1 MHVWCFPDSPALR
14 RRGECQHW
22 NILGVSRVR
31 TGLSSTEET
40 FLRDG
45 FLVGVVKKLRV
56 SPWLKVDQWW
66 DALLLR
72 SRDVQG
78 GFYSKR
84 NTDERLYASHAG
96 QASATPSATPTPSLS
111 LSLSLRLSANLR
123 AVTLR
128 KRLDLPS
135 ASSSYLT
142 HTPRFTHAT
151 KGAFSPHSHRSPG
164 PAGGFRS
171 PTCAISIGSLP
182 DVTENTHLGL
192 PSTRVDF
199 SGTSNNKKN
208 IYIPNCSR
216 TIFIPFLGTS
226 PMRARGIFP
235 RTGSSLDVRSLRAP
249 EPFGHARLIDRAKS
263 ESCSRICRSALL
275 LKSSAGDQKAVEENV
290 ACAIWPLVWV
300 SSTCFTWTLADGF
313 RFFCAFHSSPGQ
325 PRK

>member
-1 MHVWCFPDSPALR
+1 M
-14 RRGECQHW
+14 
-22 NILGVSRVR
+22 
-31 TGLSSTEET
+31 
-40 FLRDG
+40 
-45 FLVGVVKKLRV
+45 
-56 SPWLKVDQWW
+56 
-66 DALLLR
+66 R

-78 GFYSKR
+78 GFYSKW

-96 QASATPSATPTPSLS
+96 QANATPSATPTPHPIALS
-111 LSLSLRLSANLR
+111 PSLSLRLSANLR

-151 KGAFSPHSHRSPG
+151 KGAFSPHSLRSPG

-171 PTCAISIGSLP
+171 PTCAISIGSPP
-182 DVTENTHLGL
+182 DVTENTLLGL
-192 PSTRVDF
+192 PCTRVDYF
-199 SGTSNNKKN
+199 SGTSNNNKKN

-226 PMRARGIFP
+226 PMRAPGIFP
-235 RTGSSLDVRSLRAP
+235 RTGSSLDVRSIRAP

-275 LKSSAGDQKAVEENV
+275 LRSSVGEQKAVEENV
-290 ACAIWPLVWV
+290 ACAIWPSV
-300 SSTCFTWTLADGF
+300 
-313 RFFCAFHSSPGQ
+313 
-325 PRK
+325 